1 MKTMT
6 TAVSTLLAAA
16 AIYAAPATAMTE
28 RPSEPGSLTGS
39 STSSGGATAVPEP
52 GMIALFG
59 MGALAIGLRARK
71 RKSR

>member
-28 RPSEPGSLTGS
+28 RPSEPGSTGS